1 MELDELKSL
10 WQNHD
15 NQLENHLTVNAQ
27 ILRQLKLNR
36 AGNEFRRLM
45 NFEIVSVIGEFL
57 ALAVIARLVIPYSQM
72 PLYAALGYISGA
84 LMMMYLF
91 FSMLRLAGFS
101 KLCSYD
107 ESVVKVQKELAS
119 QKRQVL
125 RFRRIELFTLPV
137 CFITCIPFLS
147 EVLYGFEM
155 LQYPGRYA
163 AGVAVSCMIAIPL
176 TVWIYRVFYD
186 RRIASAEAMLRS
198 IADFEEPEI

>member
-10 WQNHD
+10 WHNHD

-72 PLYAALGYISGA
+72 PLYTALGYISGA

-119 QKRQVL
+119 QKKQVL

-198 IADFEEPEI
+198 IADFEKPEI

>member
-1 MELDELKSL
+1 MELDELKSI
-10 WQNHD
+10 WQYHD
-15 NQLENHLTVNAQ
+15 GQLENNLKLNEL
-27 ILRQLKLNR
+27 IFRQLKLNR

-45 NFEIVSVIGEFL
+45 NFEIASGIGEFL
-57 ALAVIARLVIPYSQM
+57 ALAVIAWLVIPYSLA
-72 PLYAALGYISGA
+72 PLYAAFGYISGG
-84 LMMMYLF
+84 LMMMYLI

-107 ESVVKVQKELAS
+107 ESVVKVQKELAF

-147 EVLYGFEM
+147 ETLYGFEM